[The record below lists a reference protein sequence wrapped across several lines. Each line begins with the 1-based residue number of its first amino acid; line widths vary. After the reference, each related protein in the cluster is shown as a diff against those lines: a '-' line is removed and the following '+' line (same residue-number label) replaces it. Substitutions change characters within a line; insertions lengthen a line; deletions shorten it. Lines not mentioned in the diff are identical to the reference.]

1 MVTTAALD
9 PKLSSAVFRVNSSE
23 AIGGGSE
30 EKSMMA
36 SVFVERLRRTG
47 VDQRW
52 EPPVPRVKVSMRALR
67 FISGLTGASAVT
79 TA

>member
-1 MVTTAALD
+1 MT
-9 PKLSSAVFRVNSSE
+9 
-23 AIGGGSE
+23 
-30 EKSMMA
+30 A
-36 SVFVERLRRTG
+36 SVFVERLQRAG

-52 EPPVPRVKVSMRALR
+52 EPQVPRVKVSMRALR

>member
-1 MVTTAALD
+1 MT
-9 PKLSSAVFRVNSSE
+9 
-23 AIGGGSE
+23 
-30 EKSMMA
+30 A
-36 SVFVERLRRTG
+36 SVFVERLRRAG

-67 FISGLTGASAVT
+67 RVKVSMRALRRVKVSMRALRFISALTGASAVT

>member
-1 MVTTAALD
+1 MTA
-9 PKLSSAVFRVNSSE
+9 
-23 AIGGGSE
+23 I
-30 EKSMMA
+30 
-36 SVFVERLRRTG
+36 VFVERLRRAG

-52 EPPVPRVKVSMRALR
+52 EPPPVPRVKVSMRALR